1 MELNINEILEL
12 YDKKIAELNRQVIIL
27 TVENKMLKE
36 VQNGI
41 DKQNSES

>member
-1 MELNINEILEL
+1 MELHINDILEL
-12 YDKKIAELNRQVIIL
+12 YDKKVAELNRQVIIL

-36 VQNGI
+36 VQHGI

>member
-1 MELNINEILEL
+1 MELNINDILEL
-12 YDKKIAELNRQVIIL
+12 YDKKIAELNRQVILL

-36 VQNGI
+36 ANHGI